1 MSVDSKIRF
10 NLIQNNLTEAS
21 VFLDQAKGLLQ
32 KNHGSNEMED
42 RLFLALKG
50 CISHLK
56 EARKLGA
63 PEDQI
68 GEISDQ
74 LNALISSQL
83 N

>member
-1 MSVDSKIRF
+1 MNVDTKIRF
-10 NLIQNNLTEAS
+10 DLIQNNLTEATM
-21 VFLDQAKGLLQ
+21 FLDKARGLVV
-32 KNHGSNEMED
+32 KKYASNEMED
-42 RLFLALKG
+42 RFFLALKR
-50 CISHLK
+50 CILHLK

-68 GEISDQ
+68 GEISNQ